1 MRGTRTVAGIE
12 NRRGFRFPL
21 TAGRVRPADDFLDG
35 RLVSRA
41 PGEAYVG
48 CVSPDD
54 ARNVDVREG
63 LRECSLCRHVVD
75 RHRQT
80 RSAVRHLNLENISA
94 VEIHSRTGHV
104 HRRGRRRSSIRVDAS
119 RVAAFAS
126 IVVKIELH
134 RHTGRYSPRASRCS
148 RPISQTAT
156 GRTERRGSA
165 AAMNRKHKT
174 VRVRARELER
184 KARRER
190 LDVDRRREK
199 RAASLA
205 RSRVGQTQT
214 AAVDRGAAT

>member
-21 TAGRVRPADDFLDG
+21 TAGRVRPTDDFLDG

-94 VEIHSRTGHV
+94 VEIHSRTG
-104 HRRGRRRSSIRVDAS
+104 
-119 RVAAFAS
+119 
-126 IVVKIELH
+126 
-134 RHTGRYSPRASRCS
+134 
-148 RPISQTAT
+148 
-156 GRTERRGSA
+156 
-165 AAMNRKHKT
+165 
-174 VRVRARELER
+174 
-184 KARRER
+184 
-190 LDVDRRREK
+190 
-199 RAASLA
+199 
-205 RSRVGQTQT
+205 
-214 AAVDRGAAT
+214 